1 MDLISII
8 FIAVALAMDCL
19 AIAVAN
25 GISKK
30 QFDKFFT
37 LKISLLFGF
46 FQGGMFWISY
56 FICKNFTNFQ
66 GIATFFDKADHWI
79 AFLLLGFIGIKMIKE
94 DLPKKED
101 LQEKQMKQPK
111 NELVTLISLAVAVS
125 IDAFVTGIIFIKHP
139 EFILSTTLI
148 IGLISFIFTI
158 IGVFIGVKFGCRFKL
173 KAELIGGII
182 LILIGTKILIEHL
195 FFS

>member
-8 FIAVALAMDCL
+8 FIAVALAMDCF

-30 QFDKFFT
+30 RIDKLFS
-37 LKISLLFGF
+37 LKISFLFGF
-46 FQGGMFWISY
+46 FQGGMFCISY
-56 FICKNFTNFQ
+56 FICKNFTNFKV
-66 GIATFFDKADHWI
+66 IATIFDKADHWI
-79 AFLLLGFIGIKMIKE
+79 AFLFLGFIGIRMIKE
-94 DLPKKED
+94 DLHTKECS
-101 LQEKQMKQPK
+101 QEKQTQQSNNK
-111 NELVTLISLAVAVS
+111 LLTLISLAVAVS
-125 IDAFVTGIIFIKHP
+125 IDAFVTGIIFIKYP
-139 EFILSTTLI
+139 EFVLSATLI
-148 IGLISFIFTI
+148 IGLVSFIFTI

-195 FFS
+195 FF